1 MLDLFDLLVDVYA
14 QLLSLDLSFN
24 LSFVAVSFFN
34 ANVSPIALEVKK
46 ARTFQTSSY
55 GWVLLTLI
63 GLSISEL

>member
-1 MLDLFDLLVDVYA
+1 MLNLFDLLVDVYA
-14 QLLSLDLSFN
+14 QLLSLDLCFN
-24 LSFVAVSFFN
+24 LSFVTDSLVN
-34 ANVSPIALEVKK
+34 AYVSPIALEVKK